1 MRLAITFLMLSGLVV
16 TGSALAQPSGAAKSG
31 TVALSPNNCGTP
43 YEAKPCGGKAAVTKT
58 SAKPAPSHKAM
69 SHTKTS

>member
-1 MRLAITFLMLSGLVV
+1 MRVMVPLLLSAFFALAAS
-16 TGSALAQPSGAAKSG
+16 AQPSSNVDPGKMP
-31 TVALSPNNCGTP
+31 LSPNNCGTP
-43 YEAKPCGGKAAVTKT
+43 YEPKPCGGKAAVTKT